1 MNDKWMK
8 DLRRLGDQYRQT
20 PPEGLLGD
28 IKRVMVARGL
38 EPALAETHAK
48 AVPLWRRV
56 AVAAAIAVLLGV
68 GTIGYLTYDGD
79 PKPVASA
86 GSGGEKAMASA
97 AGKAPQTMP
106 APRPDIAPDALL
118 QSESQVQ
125 RAPRGLGDRVVAAA
139 AGAKEVLGLKVAGH
153 ADNESEPLV
162 AQTGSDTREVSA
174 NENRRT
180 PVSSTTRQPATTRR
194 SHVAASS
201 FGSSRRSPWGI
212 GMYYG
217 GQPSMQ
223 TSVRDGGNT
232 IMSLPASDCKY
243 STKLSQDDA
252 QRLAVANVPP
262 IVHEKHHRPIKVG
275 VSLEYRL
282 SDHWSLQSGIT
293 YSRLTSDLTEESPS
307 AVRTTRQKL
316 HYIGIPVS
324 LSYSVWQTPHL
335 NVYVKGGGGI
345 EQLVKGESVT
355 QRVSETSSEPRKTT
369 SVSEHRPVFSTHA
382 AAGVE
387 YQPAKLVSFF
397 AEPGAEFYFKNGSG
411 IKSSY
416 TDKPLNFN
424 LNVGVRMK
432 LDTRVGR

>member
-28 IKRVMVARGL
+28 IKRVMAARGL

-79 PKPVASA
+79 PKTMASA

-106 APRPDIAPDALL
+106 APRPDTAPDALL
-118 QSESQVQ
+118 QRESRVQ
-125 RAPRGLGDRVVAAA
+125 RAPRGLGDRVVAVAED
-139 AGAKEVLGLKVAGH
+139 AKEVLGLKVAGH
-153 ADNESEPLV
+153 ADNESDPLV

-217 GQPSMQ
+217 GQPSMP
-223 TSVRDGGNT
+223 TSVHDGGNT
-232 IMSLPASDCKY
+232 IMSLSASDCKY

-262 IVHEKHHRPIKVG
+262 IVHEKHHRP
-275 VSLEYRL
+275 
-282 SDHWSLQSGIT
+282 
-293 YSRLTSDLTEESPS
+293 SRWACRWNTVCPTAGACNRASPT
-307 AVRTTRQKL
+307 A
-316 HYIGIPVS
+316 
-324 LSYSVWQTPHL
+324 
-335 NVYVKGGGGI
+335 
-345 EQLVKGESVT
+345 
-355 QRVSETSSEPRKTT
+355 
-369 SVSEHRPVFSTHA
+369 
-382 AAGVE
+382 
-387 YQPAKLVSFF
+387 
-397 AEPGAEFYFKNGSG
+397 
-411 IKSSY
+411 
-416 TDKPLNFN
+416 D
-424 LNVGVRMK
+424 
-432 LDTRVGR
+432 